1 MFIYL
6 FWRDRDS
13 ISGGGAE
20 RQRETQNPKQA
31 PDSELSRQHRPQRGA
46 QTHEPWDHD
55 LSQSQM
61 PNQLKHPDA
70 SSWCIRLTYV
80 GNIPQSYTNKGEIR
94 NRSEIGKNWKV
105 TTQNSKR
112 SQVQVQTYRSRP
124 WHNPIE
130 LNALA
135 IERCSELL
143 FVSSTNLVHLI
154 KITIEVDPKKTS

>member
-1 MFIYL
+1 M
-6 FWRDRDS
+6 
-13 ISGGGAE
+13 
-20 RQRETQNPKQA
+20 
-31 PDSELSRQHRPQRGA
+31 
-46 QTHEPWDHD
+46 
-55 LSQSQM
+55 
-61 PNQLKHPDA
+61 
-70 SSWCIRLTYV
+70 
-80 GNIPQSYTNKGEIR
+80 R
-94 NRSEIGKNWKV
+94 NRSEIGKNGKV

-135 IERCSELL
+135 IEHCSELL